1 MLNITALNTAWSLY
15 IVVIYANETDL
26 SCTSVDI
33 RENVLNKMECIS
45 ANDLQ
50 FSLYPFLSVR
60 GAHILSISSIPLY
73 QGLSSIDI

>member
-45 ANDLQ
+45 ENDLQ
-50 FSLYPFLSVR
+50 FSLFPFFSVR
-60 GAHILSISSIPLY
+60 GAHILSISSIPCIKDI
-73 QGLSSIDI
+73 SSFDI